1 VVGHEHLT
9 RTVRRR
15 TDGEERKTSPKER
28 VPGVS
33 DFDVSPLLFFWVLE
47 GDIELI
53 DCSTMYSIT
62 FCSHAWQ
69 SALLT
74 DVC

>member
-15 TDGEERKTSPKER
+15 TDGEEWKTPTKER

-33 DFDVSPLLFFWVLE
+33 DFDVFPFLFFWVLE
-47 GDIELI
+47 GGIELI
-53 DCSTMYSIT
+53 DC
-62 FCSHAWQ
+62 
-69 SALLT
+69 LKN
-74 DVC
+74 